1 MNMVG
6 VEVEVAANVFTTGFQ
21 SSPLHLHIEMEV
33 DVVWFGGVLR
43 QWGCEL
49 FWEVRAAHQRDGNHW
64 SKEFNLVKSTFYA
77 ALVWYNDIIS
87 STWYY
92 TAMIANDD
100 YSDYIKILN
109 LLTRFVLELHD
120 LTLVNTNMSYN
131 S

>member
-6 VEVEVAANVFTTGFQ
+6 VEVEVAANVFTTAKGFSEQ
-21 SSPLHLHIEMEV
+21 ATSPAHRNGGWCSMIWGSSEAV
-33 DVVWFGGVLR
+33 G
-43 QWGCEL
+43 L

-120 LTLVNTNMSYN
+120 LTLVNTYEL
-131 S
+131 